1 MKRQHI
7 TLSPDGDFVIVSVVG
22 RRTPET
28 AKAANKAFLEFYR
41 DNRTDR
47 ILFDTVGAYAGDFAG
62 RVLDWAMDVCQEMPT
77 ARVAVLAKDYDCA
90 FARMWRRALQVTG
103 HEVELFD
110 HAGQAEAWLTTPADA
125 DLLYVH

>member
-7 TLSPDGDFVIVSVVG
+7 TLSPDGDFIIVSIAG

-28 AKAANKAFLEFYR
+28 ARASNAAFLEFYR
-41 DNRTDR
+41 ANPKDKV
-47 ILFDTVGAYAGDFAG
+47 LFDTVGAYAGDFVG
-62 RVLDWAMDVCQEMPT
+62 RVIDWAMDVCQQIPPG
-77 ARVAVLAKDYDCA
+77 RVAVLAKDYDCA
-90 FARMWRRALQVTG
+90 FARMWRRALQATG

-125 DLLYVH
+125 NLLYVH